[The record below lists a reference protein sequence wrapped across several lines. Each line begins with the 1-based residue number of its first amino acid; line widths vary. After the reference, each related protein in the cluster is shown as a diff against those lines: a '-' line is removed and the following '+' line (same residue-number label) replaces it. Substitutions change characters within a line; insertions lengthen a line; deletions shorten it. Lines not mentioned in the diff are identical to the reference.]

1 MINSD
6 ATNNFMIRALIKREE
21 YFTRKKSDAYNL
33 MIVDENSL
41 FNENER
47 VNRETKL
54 LSIAI

>member
-1 MINSD
+1 
-6 ATNNFMIRALIKREE
+6 MIRALIKREE
-21 YFTRKKSDAYNL
+21 YSTRKKSDAYNL

-54 LSIAI
+54 LLIAI